1 MIRAVLDTNV
11 IVSGIL
17 TPKSVPATILKIGL
31 EGKFKLVMSP
41 HVIEEIE
48 RVIRYERVIALMRR
62 HKLTCREVDDFMQ
75 KLKRVAMVT
84 PGELE
89 VTAVPSDPGDD
100 MVFWD
105 VVAATDV
112 APAEGH
118 PRPADE
124 SPSAARLRHSRRLSS
139 GPGLRGQRRAAI
151 PGAGEAPG
159 ALPPGAVHQSPDPS
173 RGAVS
178 SRT

>member
-31 EGKFKLVMSP
+31 EGKFKLIMSP

-48 RVIRYERVIALMRR
+48 RVIRYERMIALMRR

-75 KLKRVAMVT
+75 KHKRVAMVT

-100 MVFWD
+100 MVLSCALEGKADF
-105 VVAATDV
+105 VVSGDHHLTDLKSFQGISIV
-112 APAEGH
+112 NPQKFLQLFSNPNG
-118 PRPADE
+118 
-124 SPSAARLRHSRRLSS
+124 
-139 GPGLRGQRRAAI
+139 
-151 PGAGEAPG
+151 
-159 ALPPGAVHQSPDPS
+159 
-173 RGAVS
+173 
-178 SRT
+178 

>member
-31 EGKFKLVMSP
+31 EGKFKLIMSP

-48 RVIRYERVIALMRR
+48 RVIRYERMIALMRR

-100 MVFWD
+100 MVLSCALEGKADF
-105 VVAATDV
+105 VVSGDHHLTDLV
-112 APAEGH
+112 RYRGIRIVTPVEFIQIV
-118 PRPADE
+118 
-124 SPSAARLRHSRRLSS
+124 STLS
-139 GPGLRGQRRAAI
+139 G
-151 PGAGEAPG
+151 
-159 ALPPGAVHQSPDPS
+159 
-173 RGAVS
+173 
-178 SRT
+178 

>member
-1 MIRAVLDTNV
+1 MIRAILDTNV

-31 EGKFKLVMSP
+31 EGKFKLVISP
-41 HVIEEIE
+41 QVIEEIE

-100 MVFWD
+100 MVLSCALEGKADF
-105 VVAATDV
+105 VVSGDHHLTDLKSFQ
-112 APAEGH
+112 G
-118 PRPADE
+118 
-124 SPSAARLRHSRRLSS
+124 
-139 GPGLRGQRRAAI
+139 
-151 PGAGEAPG
+151 
-159 ALPPGAVHQSPDPS
+159 
-173 RGAVS
+173 VS
-178 SRT
+178 IVNPQKFLQLFSNPNG

>member
-31 EGKFKLVMSP
+31 EGKFKLIMSP

-100 MVFWD
+100 MVLSCALEGKADF
-105 VVAATDV
+105 VVSGDHHLTDLKSFQGISIV
-112 APAEGH
+112 NPQKFLQLFSNPNG
-118 PRPADE
+118 
-124 SPSAARLRHSRRLSS
+124 
-139 GPGLRGQRRAAI
+139 
-151 PGAGEAPG
+151 
-159 ALPPGAVHQSPDPS
+159 
-173 RGAVS
+173 
-178 SRT
+178 